1 MYVDIMYIDI
11 MYIDNIY
18 IYIYIYIYIDNID
31 NIYNIDNKYIYILTN
46 YLLRITLLDFLYDFS
61 CFLGFGVN

>member
-1 MYVDIMYIDI
+1 MHVDIMYIDI
-11 MYIDNIY
+11 MYIDN
-18 IYIYIYIYIDNID
+18 IYIYIDNID

-61 CFLGFGVN
+61 YFLGFGVN

>member
-18 IYIYIYIYIDNID
+18 IYIEIDIDNID